1 MPRTARELRSRGARD
16 HNGRL
21 LAWLLGSVFVLA
33 VLHAIQTSYYE
44 GRLNTAVREVSGQPQ
59 LSMDCRSLWEEAM
72 STRHGPGW
80 VTWGS
85 TAAQLRIDVCHN
97 AVRFSSDPTSER
109 HRTGLMVVIHELA
122 HLVGHR
128 SEAETE
134 CVAMWAAPRLA
145 VALGATH
152 EEGVAAAQWHQ
163 DEVNPRLLPEYR
175 ATGCLAGDPP
185 DSPLLP

>member
-1 MPRTARELRSRGARD
+1 MTRTANELRGRGTRSRSGQILR
-16 HNGRL
+16 
-21 LAWLLGSVFVLA
+21 WLLGAVLVAA
-33 VLHAIQTSYYE
+33 VLHAMQTSYYE
-44 GRLNTAVREVSGQPQ
+44 GKLNAAVQQVSGRPE
-59 LSMDCRSLWEEAM
+59 LTMDCRSLWEEAL

-80 VTWGS
+80 VDWGA

-128 SEAETE
+128 SESETE

-145 VALGATH
+145 VALGATY
-152 EEGVAAAQWHQ
+152 EDGVAAAQWHQ
-163 DEVNPRLLPEYR
+163 NEVNPRLLPEYR

-185 DSPLLP
+185 NSPLLP